1 MSTVSFGEILFSK
14 SETGFTYSDEDRKIS
29 FDSLGNISSY
39 QMISSKYTKNFMDA
53 SHKVSETKK
62 SIAAQEL
69 GIRFGFLNRDESIFQ
84 LVDHKVVSNDPYK
97 VEFQTKDVGE
107 ASPAKGLIVTKTY
120 TMLPGYQI
128 DVVYDLF
135 NSNKTPITSLYASS
149 KKGKVPGIA
158 FGITVALDSWAYY
171 SVGSKADLESLSAEP
186 ESQTHADT
194 AWSFLAYQSSHH
206 VLALHKSFNSE
217 LWYKKLD
224 LEYKDGMPYSLYS
237 GFLPLEEENIKAGQN
252 IVKKMSFFLGEKREE
267 VMAETKFSPLFNRYG
282 KWLGWIERPMMTVL
296 KFFHDQTHSW
306 GWAIILLTI
315 LAKLCL
321 VPLNLKQT
329 RTMAKMQELQPKL
342 KQIQERYAD
351 DKQRLQQEMMK
362 LYQTYNVNPLS
373 GCLPMFLQIPI
384 FFALYSTVSGSV
396 EIVGEPFLWMGD
408 LSLKDPS
415 YMLVIFFLGSFVL
428 SQRKMSID
436 PNQKMIMY
444 LMPVFMV
451 VVMKDLPAGVM
462 LYIAGQSLLSNV
474 EQMIVKKPSTQG
486 AEENVE
492 VIAPQNTE
500 KKKKKKK
507 NK

>member
-1 MSTVSFGEILFSK
+1 MSFGEVVFSK
-14 SETGFTYSDEDRKIS
+14 SDSGFSYSDEDRKIS
-29 FDSLGNISSY
+29 FDALGNISSY
-39 QMISSKYTKNFMDA
+39 QLINPKYTKNFMDS
-53 SHKVSETKK
+53 SHIVSETKT
-62 SIAAQEL
+62 SISSQEL
-69 GIRFGFLNRDESIFQ
+69 GIRFGFLNRDESIFK
-84 LVDHKVVSNDPYK
+84 LVDHKVVSKDPYK
-97 VEFQTKDVGE
+97 IEFQMKDVGE
-107 ASPAKGLIVTKTY
+107 ASPAKGLIITKTY
-120 TMLPGYQI
+120 SMLPGYQI
-128 DVVYDLF
+128 DVTFDLF
-135 NSNKTPITSLYASS
+135 NSNKTPITSLYTSS

-158 FGITVALDSWAYY
+158 FGLTVALDSWAYY
-171 SVGSKADLESLSAEP
+171 SVGSKDDLESLSAEV
-186 ESQTHADT
+186 ETQTHANT
-194 AWSFLAYQSSHH
+194 AWSFLVYQSSHH

-217 LWYKKLD
+217 LWYKKQD
-224 LEYKDGMPYSLYS
+224 LEYRDGIPYNFYS
-237 GFLPLEEENIKAGQN
+237 GFLPLEEENIKAGQS
-252 IVKKMSFFLGEKREE
+252 IVKKMSFFLGEKRED
-267 VMAETKFSPLFNRYG
+267 VMVETKFSPLFNRYG
-282 KWLGWIERPMMTVL
+282 KYLGWIERPMMSVL
-296 KFFHDQTHSW
+296 KFFYGQTQSW
-306 GWAIILLTI
+306 GWAIILLTV

-396 EIVGEPFLWMGD
+396 ELVGEPFLWMSD

-415 YMLVIFFLGSFVL
+415 YILVIFFLGSFVI

-474 EQMIVKKPSTQG
+474 EQMIVKKPSAQG
-486 AEENVE
+486 ADANVE
-492 VIAPQNTE
+492 VIEPQGNE
-500 KKKKKKK
+500 KKKKKKKK